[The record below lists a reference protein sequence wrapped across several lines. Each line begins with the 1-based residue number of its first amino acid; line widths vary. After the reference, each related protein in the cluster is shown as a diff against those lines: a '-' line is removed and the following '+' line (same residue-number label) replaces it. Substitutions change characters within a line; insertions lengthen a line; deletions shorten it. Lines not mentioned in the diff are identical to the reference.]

1 MSKKWV
7 AAAGAV
13 FGALAEEGLEEVF
26 PGLGEL
32 TYEGELAGTFTAL
45 ASADLAEEKQDA
57 IKSFIKYAYRQI
69 NDGEAEDEVSQ
80 SDLDTFS
87 ENFASIPEEEK
98 KKIINNY
105 RNIAPHEFH
114 LIKEILDSKTK

>member
-13 FGALAEEGLEEVF
+13 FGALVEEGLEEVF

-45 ASADLAEEKQDA
+45 GSAELVEERQDA
-57 IKSFIKYAYRQI
+57 IKSFVKYAYRQI
-69 NDGEAEDEVSQ
+69 NEGEAKKELSQ

-87 ENFASIPEEEK
+87 ENFSDIPAEEK
-98 KKIINNY
+98 RKIINNY

-114 LIKEILDSKTK
+114 LIKDILETQSK